1 MNGLRDALLHAGPLC
16 TAAFAYPMNYLQL
29 YEHLKDR
36 VSFDA
41 DRIELHEGM
50 SVHNCTFHS
59 RHTSLLPDDHG
70 PDGPVGDLLDMADTL
85 VSENSSFRYHVFKPD
100 HAGRSSGMILLFHG
114 FNEKHWYK
122 YLPWAAKILQTTGK
136 TVVLFPIAFHMNRAP
151 LAWSDSRLMYTVS
164 KRRKEEFPDLLH
176 SSLLNAAISTRLH
189 RNPQRF
195 IWSGLQTFH
204 DVKDFVETCKRGEH
218 PLFEANTTIDIMA
231 YSIGGFLSEVLLLS
245 NPDGLFSDTRL
256 FMFCGGPVFN
266 RISPVSKFILDSEAN
281 VRLYSFLVEH
291 LESHLKHDPKLF
303 AFLND
308 SSESGIAFRS
318 MLSYKSMAG
327 FREERFKSMSDR
339 ISAIAL
345 AKDGVI
351 APYEVENTLKGRN
364 RDIPIRV
371 ETVDFSYSYKH
382 EDPFPALEG
391 IASEVSGSFDRVFEK
406 IGNFFK

>member
-1 MNGLRDALLHAGPLC
+1 MLHAGLPR
-16 TAAFAYPMNYLQL
+16 TAEWPYFMNYLQL
-29 YEHLKDR
+29 YEHLKGR
-36 VSFDA
+36 VSFDEE
-41 DRIELHEGM
+41 RIELDGGM

-59 RHTSLLPDDHG
+59 RHTALLPDGHG
-70 PDGPVGDLLDMADTL
+70 PGEPAGDLLDVADTL
-85 VSENSSFRYHVFKPD
+85 VSENAAFRYHIFKPD
-100 HAGRSSGMILLFHG
+100 SAGKSDGMILLFHG

-122 YLPWAAKILQTTGK
+122 YLPWAAKILETTGK

-151 LAWSDSRLMYTVS
+151 LAWSDPRLMHAVS
-164 KRRKEEFPDLLH
+164 KRRREEFPDLLH

-204 DVKDFVETCKRGEH
+204 DVKDFVEICKRGEH
-218 PLFEANTTIDIMA
+218 PLFKENATIDIMA

-291 LESHLKHDPKLF
+291 LESHLRHDPKLF

-308 SSESGIAFRS
+308 SCESGVAFRS

-327 FREERFKSMSDR
+327 FREERFRRMSDR

-364 RDIPIRV
+364 RDIPIPV
-371 ETVDFSYSYKH
+371 EVFDFPYLYKH
-382 EDPFPALEG
+382 EDPFPAQAG
-391 IASEVSGSFDRVFEK
+391 ISEEVSGCFDKVFER
-406 IGNFFK
+406 IGSFFN